1 MIYKKWIKP
10 IVELSAVL
18 LILIITSPIF
28 LLCVILLFVSNRG
41 KVFFI
46 QERVGK
52 NERIFRI
59 IKFKTMND
67 SKDRE
72 GNLLSDDER
81 LTVVGSFI
89 RKLSLDE
96 LPQII
101 NVLKGE
107 MSLVGP
113 RPLLIEYLPLYNA
126 EQRKRHWVK
135 PGITGWAQIN
145 GRNSISWAEKFKL
158 DIWYVNNLSFG
169 LDIKILCLTI
179 FKVFSSVGISP
190 VTSVTME
197 KFTGQCEEV
206 VNQ

>member
-28 LLCVILLFVSNRG
+28 LLCVIFLFVSNRG